1 MGRWLTRLG
10 RPLGLAVLGGATLMT
25 WPLVWPVHPDARL
38 QTVGG
43 RQIGEAAG
51 YVVALDPEAGILTIS
66 SSILSLRPLA
76 IAIDADTPIL
86 IRDKHGGVGDL
97 AVDMPVRVAYEIQGQ
112 TRRARSVELVVPES
126 DSHVRVRLDD
136 VELAPRVE
144 PVRPALPAAAVDV
157 VPKGPSLAPAP
168 ASGAPLSTPVR
179 TIVGRRQAAAV
190 ISARPP
196 IEDSELADG
205 TAAVEWLFRSRGR

>member
-38 QTVGG
+38 RTVGG

-51 YVVALDPEAGILTIS
+51 YVVALDSEAGILTIS

-112 TRRARSVELVVPES
+112 TRRARWVELVVPES
-126 DSHVRVRLDD
+126 DIHVRVRPDD
-136 VELAPRVE
+136 VERAPRVE

-157 VPKGPSLAPAP
+157 APKGPPLAPAP
-168 ASGAPLSTPVR
+168 ATGAPPSTPVR
-179 TIVGRRQAAAV
+179 KIVGRRPAAAV
-190 ISARPP
+190 ISAPPP
-196 IEDSELADG
+196 IEDGGLADG
-205 TAAVEWLFRSRGR
+205 TAAVEWLFRSRAR